1 MRKFGV
7 KSRDISFY
15 SKKNQGIIRVH
26 CRSARKYAEKL
37 ETDLSVKTYL
47 VNHRL
52 DSAFMS
58 RIDHVD
64 IRKEYFTQDWST
76 DFVVTMQ
83 EGSVLVCEL
92 ATMKELQSRASIEKL
107 ELSRRYWM
115 LKGCDSWKIII
126 VQEGGADVC

>member
-15 SKKNQGIIRVH
+15 SKKNQETIRVH
-26 CRSARKYAEKL
+26 CRAARKYADKL
-37 ETDLSVKTYL
+37 ETDLSVKAYL
-47 VNHRL
+47 ANHRL

-83 EGSVLVCEL
+83 EGRVLVCEL
-92 ATMKELQSRASIEKL
+92 ATVNELQSRASVEKL

-115 LKGCDSWKIII
+115 RKGCDSWKIII

>member
-1 MRKFGV
+1 M
-7 KSRDISFY
+7 
-15 SKKNQGIIRVH
+15 
-26 CRSARKYAEKL
+26 
-37 ETDLSVKTYL
+37 SVKTYL